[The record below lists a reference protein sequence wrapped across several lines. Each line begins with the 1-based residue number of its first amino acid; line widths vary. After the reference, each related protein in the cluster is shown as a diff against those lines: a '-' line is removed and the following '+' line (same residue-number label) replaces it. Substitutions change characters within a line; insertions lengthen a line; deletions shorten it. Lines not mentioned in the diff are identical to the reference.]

1 MRNIAR
7 QRAKVVVVEV
17 ELLHVLHAEQLARH
31 LHEIQFN
38 NLKTMCES
46 RATCKSST
54 HNDEFSVV
62 LEAFLYDAFRRLAA
76 KNQLSH

>member
-1 MRNIAR
+1 
-7 QRAKVVVVEV
+7 
-17 ELLHVLHAEQLARH
+17 
-31 LHEIQFN
+31 
-38 NLKTMCES
+38 MCES